1 MSLSTRAVFLI
12 LIVYSLLVF
21 ASLGA
26 TPLWLDEVLHF
37 SAVRNITWTELI
49 TWVQVNAGAV
59 PLSYLLQ
66 QGSVRLFG
74 LSPITARLSAALA
87 SIVGAMVF
95 IAILRRLKIGAP
107 MLGLLVFLAVPL
119 QFRYAVEGVGY
130 SLGLCFC
137 LISFWIFLR
146 FKEAP
151 SPAWAAAYAISIV
164 LGLYSQP
171 LVIFPALAQIVW
183 LARFGTQRQLALA
196 AGASAAAVLVFL
208 PWYFAQREVQQQA
221 GSMKIVF
228 FAWQQVRPLVLLH
241 SATGGGYAVA
251 IPLILLAGYG
261 VYSQRNSAEHLLIAL
276 TLAAAW
282 VGPIL
287 MDGIVNYFFAPRQL
301 LFSIPFL
308 VLLAASG
315 AEELRLHDRAWP
327 SAIFAVVILGG
338 SLFSD
343 YGQAVHSKDD
353 LMVVARTAQEWIGQ
367 DGCLAVAPPNWVAYF
382 KFFEPGLADHK
393 CNTPGSPARVVAI
406 RAVPAMATPPIPP
419 GYSRTKE
426 AKFRD
431 IDLTMYEPV
440 AR

>member
-1 MSLSTRAVFLI
+1 MSLSSRAVFII

-37 SAVRNITWTELI
+37 SAVRTITWTELI
-49 TWVQVNAGAV
+49 TWVQVNAGGV

-74 LSPITARLSAALA
+74 LSPITARLPSALA
-87 SIVGAMVF
+87 SIVGAIMFV
-95 IAILRRLKIGAP
+95 AILRRLKIGAA
-107 MLGLLVFLAVPL
+107 MIALFLFLAVPL

-146 FKEAP
+146 FREAP
-151 SPAWAAAYAISIV
+151 SWGWSVAYAISIV

-171 LVIFPALAQIVW
+171 LVIFPVLAQIAW
-183 LARFGTQRQLALA
+183 LARFGTQRQLGMAAGALA
-196 AGASAAAVLVFL
+196 AGVLVFL

-261 VYSQRNSAEHLLIAL
+261 LYSQRNSPEHLLIGL

-282 VGPIL
+282 AGPVL

-301 LFSIPFL
+301 LFAIPFL

-315 AEELRLHDRAWP
+315 AEELRLHDRAWL
-327 SAIFAVVILGG
+327 SVIFAAVILGG

-353 LMVVARTAQEWIGQ
+353 LMVAARTAQEWVGQ
-367 DGCLAVAPPNWVAYF
+367 NGCLAVAPPNWVAYF
-382 KFFEPGLADHK
+382 TFFEPSLADRK
-393 CNTPGSPARVVAI
+393 CQIPGSPARVVAI
-406 RAVPAMATPPIPP
+406 RTVTGHGHSADSTWLFQDEGNKIPR
-419 GYSRTKE
+419 YRSH
-426 AKFRD
+426 
-431 IDLTMYEPV
+431 YV
-440 AR
+440 